1 MRILVDIVSVAIGLG
16 LGGFAGYAIGR
27 RFEDDRRMLWTLAI
41 AAFTS
46 AWVLDLAGYI
56 SGRPEVSIGS
66 IGLMAGL
73 VTGVKYGGFP
83 PLGRR
88 TGTQGEH
95 ADEDAASP
103 EDAAPEEDATPQ
115 EHAGPQ
121 EHAPSSDPP

>member
-1 MRILVDIVSVAIGLG
+1 MRVLIDIASVAIGLA
-16 LGGFAGYAIGR
+16 LGGGVGYAIGR

-88 TGTQGEH
+88 TGAQGEH